1 MVFEKFLQNKIIVD
15 ISDSEG
21 NVINFQNE
29 INEVFRI
36 IKENKDELY
45 EDLRGEYLFNLE
57 KSKLE
62 NSKKKKKKENIKD

>member
-21 NVINFQNE
+21 TVINFQDE
-29 INEVFRI
+29 INEVIRI

-45 EDLRGEYLFNLE
+45 EDLREEYIFNLE
-57 KSKLE
+57 KSK
-62 NSKKKKKKENIKD
+62 KKK